1 MPLGP
6 RAPAEKLATL
16 EIRVSCTV
24 DKKLKYTRLHS
35 SKQNKLI
42 FFKVV
47 IVPIVDVLINFFFL
61 GVKGALGDSV
71 SILTATAPP
80 GPPGPPG
87 SPGCVG
93 FQGVMGSPGIPG
105 RKGKPNVVF
114 GQL

>member
-1 MPLGP
+1 MSLGP

-42 FFKVV
+42 FFKSC
-47 IVPIVDVLINFFFL
+47 NCSYSRCTNQFFFL

-80 GPPGPPG
+80 GPPGPSG